1 MNCLVIETESDYLNY
16 LKTIKSFSKNESIN
30 DLKRHKAI
38 LNTNQEVIGVA
49 MANIR
54 KLAKQ
59 IFRGDYQKFLE
70 ISLPKTKETQTYEET
85 LIEGLVIAEIKSKD
99 EQFKYLDLWL
109 PKIDNWSTCDSTT
122 ASFKHSKLNDEYFE
136 YFYEKCFSNEEFIS
150 RFGITIL
157 MNNYLDKKYLNQIFE
172 MCETVNNDAY
182 YVKMAKAWLVSFCF
196 MKYRNE
202 TFEFLK
208 KKTLDKFTHNK
219 AISKCRDSYQVS
231 NEDKELLKTLRQQ

>member
-1 MNCLVIETESDYLNY
+1 MNKIVIENERDYLDY
-16 LKTIKSFSKNESIN
+16 IKIIKSFSKNESVN

-38 LNTNQEVIGVA
+38 LNTNQDVIGVA

-54 KLAKQ
+54 RLAKQ
-59 IFRGDYQKFLE
+59 IFNGGYQKFLE
-70 ISLPKTKETQTYEET
+70 ISLPKEKQNQTYEET

-99 EQFKYLDLWL
+99 EQIRYLNRWL

-122 ASFKHSKLNDEYFE
+122 ASFKHSKQNEEYFS
-136 YFYEKCFSNEEFIS
+136 YFYEKCFSSEEFIS

-157 MNNYLDKKYLNQIFE
+157 MNNYLDKKFLNQIFE
-172 MCETVNNDAY
+172 MCELVKNDAY

-202 TFEFLK
+202 TLNFLNK
-208 KKTLDKFTHNK
+208 NSLDKFTHNK

-231 NEDKELLKTLRQQ
+231 SEDKELLKTLRQ

>member
-1 MNCLVIETESDYLNY
+1 MIKLVIETENDYLNY
-16 LKTIKSFSKNESIN
+16 LKTIKSFSKNESVN

-38 LNTNQEVIGVA
+38 LNTNQNVIGVA

-59 IFRGDYQKFLE
+59 IYFGGYQKFLK
-70 ISLPKTKETQTYEET
+70 ISLPKTKEAQTYEET
-85 LIEGLVIAEIKSKD
+85 LIEGLVIAEIKTKD
-99 EQFKYLDLWL
+99 EQFDYLDKWL

-122 ASFKHSKLNDEYFE
+122 ASFKHSKLNEEYFQ
-136 YFYEKCFSNEEFIS
+136 YFYDKCFSNEEFIS
-150 RFGITIL
+150 RFGITVL
-157 MNNYLDKKYLNQIFE
+157 MNNYLDRKFLNQVFE
-172 MCETVNNDAY
+172 MCEAVKNDAY
-182 YVKMAKAWLVSFCF
+182 YVKMAIAWLVSFCF

-202 TFEFLK
+202 TLEFLK

-231 NEDKELLKTLRQQ
+231 SEDKELLKTLRQ